1 MEGVDFININYLQN
15 LIKKY
20 MPNHLH
26 NISKYNTAQLYYQNK
41 NDILRKVRPY
51 ENSPLRSADNRI
63 SHNWHNILVNQK
75 ASYLFT
81 YPPTFDFKDDKL
93 SRKVNDILGDDFPS
107 VCKDIAIEA
116 SNKGSAWLHLWLCDD
131 TLKFAPIA
139 TEEIIPIYSSDI
151 SASLSSVIRTYLLS
165 DDISEF
171 RVYEY
176 WDDKQV
182 FAISERKNVFEHY
195 DIFNAG
201 AKPTNTI
208 YHNFNAVP
216 FIEFKNNKNRTSD
229 LDNVKAL
236 IDVYDNIYSGF
247 VNDIEDIQ
255 QVIFILTNYGGADL
269 DTFLSDLKRYKTVD
283 MQKSSSS
290 DASGLSTLSIDIPVA
305 ARNDLLKITRKQIFV
320 SGGGV
325 DPFNENIGVASG
337 VSLKYL
343 YSLLEL
349 KAGLMETEF
358 RRSFNLLLKCILNYL
373 NIHTNPRATQSYSR
387 LSVQNDLEKAQMI
400 RDLSSWTSLETIT
413 QNNPLVDDFT
423 RELEYMKGKKEDG

>member
-1 MEGVDFININYLQN
+1 
-15 LIKKY
+15 
-20 MPNHLH
+20 MPTHLY
-26 NISKYNTAQLYYQNK
+26 NTEKYNIAELYYENK
-41 NDILRKVRPY
+41 NDILRKVKPY
-51 ENSPLRSADNRI
+51 ENSPLRNADNRI

-93 SRKVNDILGDDFPS
+93 SRKVNDVLGDNFPS
-107 VCKDIAIEA
+107 ICKDIAIEA
-116 SNKGSAWLHLWLCDD
+116 SNKGSAWLHLWIADD
-131 TLKFAPIA
+131 KLEFNTIS
-139 TEEIIPIYSSDI
+139 TEEIIPIYSQDI
-151 SASLSSVIRTYLLS
+151 YTRIVSVIRTYLLS

-176 WDDKQV
+176 WDDTQV
-182 FAISERKNVFEHY
+182 FTVRERKNIFEHY
-195 DIFNAG
+195 NIF
-201 AKPTNTI
+201 AKGNQFTNI
-208 YHNFNAVP
+208 CNHNFKAVP

-255 QVIFILTNYGGADL
+255 QVIFILTNYGGQDL

-290 DASGLSTLSIDIPVA
+290 DESGLSTLSIDIPVA
-305 ARNDLLKITRKQIFV
+305 ARNDLLKITRKQIFI

-358 RRSFNLLLKCILNYL
+358 RRSFNILIKFILNYL
-373 NIHTNPRATQSYSR
+373 NIHTNLRATQSYSR
-387 LSVQNDLEKAQMI
+387 LSVQNDLEKAQI
-400 RDLSSWTSLETIT
+400 IQGLSNWTSLETIT

-423 RELEYMKGKKEDG
+423 RELEYMKGKKENG

>member
-1 MEGVDFININYLQN
+1 
-15 LIKKY
+15 
-20 MPNHLH
+20 MPNHLY
-26 NISKYNTAQLYYQNK
+26 NISKYNIYELYYQNK
-41 NDILRKVRPY
+41 NDILRKVKPY
-51 ENSPLRSADNRI
+51 ENSPLRSADNRV

-81 YPPTFDFKDDKL
+81 YPPTFDFRDDKI
-93 SRKVNDILGDDFPS
+93 SSKVNDVLGDDFPS
-107 VCKDIAIEA
+107 ICKDIAIEA
-116 SNKGSAWLHLWLCDD
+116 SNKGSAWLHLWIDND
-131 TLKFAPIA
+131 SLKFAPIA
-139 TEEIIPIYSSDI
+139 TEEIIPIYSQHI
-151 SASLSSVIRTYLLS
+151 SSTLTAVIRTYLLS

-176 WDDKQV
+176 WDDSQV
-182 FAISERKNVFEHY
+182 FAVRERKNVFEHY
-195 DIFNAG
+195 DIFDIDD
-201 AKPTNTI
+201 KPTNI
-208 YHNFNAVP
+208 SYHNFNAVP

-236 IDVYDNIYSGF
+236 IDVYDNVYSGF

-255 QVIFILTNYGGADL
+255 QVIFILTNYGGQDL

-290 DASGLSTLSIDIPVA
+290 DESGLSTLSIDIPVA
-305 ARNDLLKITRKQIFV
+305 ARNDLLALTRKQIFV

-358 RRSFNLLLKCILNYL
+358 RRSFNTLIKFILDYL
-373 NIHTNPRATQSYSR
+373 GIHTNPRATQSYSR
-387 LSVQNDLEKAQMI
+387 LSVQNDLEKAQI
-400 RDLSSWTSLETIT
+400 IKDLSNWTSVETIT

-423 RELEYMKGKKEDG
+423 RELEYMKGNNKDG